1 MQSQRQ
7 RNHNRRQQRR
17 RRQPLRHHRRRWIWL
32 LVVVVIVACC
42 WEFYSSANHDKTV
55 SQTRVTALAKSKANL
70 TTVSNFFIYNQERTY
85 YSVAGVNNKNQ
96 QLLVIVPANSNHVT
110 VLKQSSGITG
120 REAIQV
126 VQKRHQIR
134 RVLHTA
140 LGIYKKTPVWEVAYY
155 NTKGKLNYALVN
167 FKNGKIVEQMNNL

>member
-7 RNHNRRQQRR
+7 RNQNRRHQRR
-17 RRQPLRHHRRRWIWL
+17 RRQPRRHRRRWIWL
-32 LVVVVIVACC
+32 LVVVVLVACG
-42 WEFYSSANHDKTV
+42 WGFYASANHDKTV
-55 SQTRVTALAKSKANL
+55 AQNRVTALAKSKANL

-85 YSVAGVNNKNQ
+85 YSVAGVNKKNQ
-96 QLLVIVPANSNHVT
+96 QLLVIVPAGSSKVT

-126 VQKRHQIR
+126 VQKKHQIR

-140 LGIYKKTPVWEVAYY
+140 LGIYRKSPVWEVAYY

-167 FKNGKIVEQMNNL
+167 FKTGKIVEKMNNL

>member
-126 VQKRHQIR
+126 VQSGTRSGGYSIR
-134 RVLHTA
+134 L
-140 LGIYKKTPVWEVAYY
+140 
-155 NTKGKLNYALVN
+155 
-167 FKNGKIVEQMNNL
+167 

>member
-7 RNHNRRQQRR
+7 RNQNRRQQRR

>member
-7 RNHNRRQQRR
+7 RNQNRRQQRR

-140 LGIYKKTPVWEVAYY
+140 LGLYKKTPVWEVAYY

>member
-7 RNHNRRQQRR
+7 RNQNRRQQRR
-17 RRQPLRHHRRRWIWL
+17 RRQPRRHHRRRWIWL
-32 LVVVVIVACC
+32 LVVVIVACG
-42 WEFYSSANHDKTV
+42 WGFYSSANHDKTV
-55 SQTRVTALAKSKANL
+55 AQTRVTALAKSKANL

-110 VLKQSSGITG
+110 VLKQSSGITS
-120 REAIQV
+120 REATQV

-140 LGIYKKTPVWEVAYY
+140 LGIYKKAPVWEVAYY

-167 FKNGKIVEQMNNL
+167 FKTGKIVEQMNNL